1 MRIVLLGKPGAG
13 KGTQAERLSRGFGFY
28 HLSSGEV
35 LREEINRGTDLG
47 REIQQYVEKGE
58 IGPEKL
64 ITRVMLNFIEEKD
77 IANNLL
83 LDGFPRTVYQAEKL
97 DERYPPDL
105 CLLLNISDSEA
116 IRRLSNR
123 YICKACGKPY
133 QVEESGSPAEKCE
146 ECGGELVQ
154 REDDTPEA
162 IRNRLRVFRDEV
174 DPVISLYRGQGIL
187 VTLDGSLPREEVY
200 NNIRFAIMKIVGPN

>member
-13 KGTQAERLSRGFGFY
+13 KGTQAERLSRGLGFY

-47 REIQQYVEKGE
+47 REIEHYVEKGE

-64 ITRVMLNFIEEKD
+64 ITRVMLNFIEENG

-123 YICKACGKPY
+123 FICKDCGKPY
-133 QVEESGSPAEKCE
+133 QVEESGSPPEKCG

-162 IRNRLRVFRDEV
+162 IRNRLRVFREEV

-187 VTLDGSLPREEVY
+187 VTLDGSLSREEIY